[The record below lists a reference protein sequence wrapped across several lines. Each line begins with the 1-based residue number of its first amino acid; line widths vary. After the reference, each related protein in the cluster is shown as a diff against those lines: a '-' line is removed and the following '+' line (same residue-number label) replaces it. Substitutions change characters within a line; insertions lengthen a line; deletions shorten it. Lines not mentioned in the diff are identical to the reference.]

1 MDKMVSAAMPNTMTE
16 IALRRIEPSARAR
29 CSRRSVPA
37 ICMVAAAL
45 FDRPFG
51 VTARVAVAARSVTL
65 LISRWKTNRTSS
77 ASTSTNAIRPAWLTG
92 PAR

>member
-1 MDKMVSAAMPNTMTE
+1 MVSAAMPNTMTE
-16 IALRRIEPSARAR
+16 TALRRIEPRARAR

-37 ICMVAAAL
+37 ICTAAAAL
-45 FDRPFG
+45 CARPFG
-51 VTARVAVAARSVTL
+51 VTASVAVAARSVTL
-65 LISRWKTNRTSS
+65 LITRWKMARTNS